1 MEPYVFFWQISSL
14 LVDISKISLRRYMLC
29 PLEKSHPKTLAFAWN
44 GLMIITN
51 MDMGYMLLYS

>member
-1 MEPYVFFWQISSL
+1 MEPYVFLWQTSSI

-29 PLEKSHPKTLAFAWN
+29 PLEKQHPEILAFIWN
-44 GLMIITN
+44 CLMIITD